1 MFSLSVIGVGINDS
15 GRWYVSFSD
24 DTSIEFSSEDDY
36 VAYCSGDSI
45 SSAAIESVK
54 RLASSLV
61 FNSSTNIGRDITFNP
76 NDPDGNFVK
85 G

>member
-1 MFSLSVIGVGINDS
+1 MFSLAVTSVGINDS
-15 GRWYVSFSD
+15 GRWFVSYSD

-36 VAYCSGDSI
+36 VAYCSGGSI

-54 RLASSLV
+54 RLAASLV
-61 FNSSTNIGRDITFNP
+61 FNSSTNIGRNITFNP

>member
-1 MFSLSVIGVGINDS
+1 MFSLSVTSIGVNDS
-15 GRWYVSFSD
+15 GRWYIAFSD

-36 VAYCSGDSI
+36 VAYCSGTSI
-45 SSAAIESVK
+45 STAAVESVK

-61 FNSSTNIGRDITFNP
+61 YNSSTNINRDITFNP

>member
-1 MFSLSVIGVGINDS
+1 MFSLSVTSVGVNDS
-15 GRWYVSFSD
+15 GRWYVAFSD

-45 SSAAIESVK
+45 STAAVESVK
-54 RLASSLV
+54 RLAASLV
-61 FNSSTNIGRDITFNP
+61 FNSSANIGRSITFNP
-76 NDPDGNFVK
+76 NDADGNFVK